1 MLQEDAAY
9 DLLGDRRAA
18 LREDRPARLVVPP
31 SARRQPC
38 GPGPDPHLADH
49 AWDAEVVHAVVREET
64 LVFRGQNRPTDNGR
78 DVGILGDGAVLAG
91 ELDERLPVDVVDVTD
106 RGEFEPHERS
116 GIRQVL
122 AIEIDVVQG
131 ADRHQRHAGQDR
143 AG

>member
-1 MLQEDAAY
+1 MLEEDAAY

-38 GPGPDPHLADH
+38 RPGADPDLANH

-64 LVFRGQNRPTDNGR
+64 LVLCRQNRSTDDGR
-78 DVGILGDGAVLAG
+78 DVGVLGDGAVLAG

-106 RGEFEPHERS
+106 RGKFKPHERS

-122 AIEIDVVQG
+122 AIEIDVVQR
-131 ADRHQRHAGQDR
+131 ADRDQRHAGQDR